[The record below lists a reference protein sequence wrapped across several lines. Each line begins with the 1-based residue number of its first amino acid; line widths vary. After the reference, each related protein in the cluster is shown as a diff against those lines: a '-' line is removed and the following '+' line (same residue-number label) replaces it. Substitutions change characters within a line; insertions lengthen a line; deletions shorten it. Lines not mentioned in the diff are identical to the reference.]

1 MADKIT
7 NFSDYKK
14 RESEKVE
21 KKKEL
26 NIEET
31 GKDIS
36 ETTEINNIE
45 IVDPYNFFNEEEREE
60 YFRERQKADESVKE
74 KSNEKVIE
82 DEPAPHTER
91 PERPEKPEQ
100 PKALESES
108 VDRTEEDY
116 EDEDYDEEEYD
127 EDYEEDYE
135 DEEDD
140 NESSSFIT
148 PELLVRIASVITGIF
163 ILVMIAFVVK
173 EKIYDKYFNDPDE
186 QQVEV
191 VALPEGY
198 TETNDTVTVTT
209 DLNLRSV
216 PSTESKEYIQEVA
229 PKGTVLNR
237 IAVSSDGSWALVE
250 YNGQRLYGS
259 MKYLSTP

>member
-14 RESEKVE
+14 RESEKAE
-21 KKKEL
+21 KQKEL

-74 KSNEKVIE
+74 KAEEKVRE
-82 DEPAPHTER
+82 PKPVDE
-91 PERPEKPEQ
+91 EKPERHEEPERQ
-100 PKALESES
+100 QELLREDSEE
-108 VDRTEEDY
+108 DIEDEDY
-116 EDEDYDEEEYD
+116 EDEEYD
-127 EDYEEDYE
+127 EDYEEE
-135 DEEDD
+135 DEDE

-148 PELLVRIASVITGIF
+148 PELLVRIASIITGIF

-186 QQVEV
+186 QQTEV

-198 TETNDTVTVTT
+198 TATNDTVTVTT

-216 PSTESKEYIQEVA
+216 PSTESKESIKEVA